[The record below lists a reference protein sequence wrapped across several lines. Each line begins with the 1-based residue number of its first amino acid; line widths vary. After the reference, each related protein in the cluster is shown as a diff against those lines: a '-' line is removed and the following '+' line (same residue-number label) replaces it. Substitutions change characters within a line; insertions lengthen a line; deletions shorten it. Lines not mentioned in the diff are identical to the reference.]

1 MYLHNLSWLIFCN
14 LYSVLAILQPFVFS
28 PMPSHWS
35 GFSPCP
41 ACRTTSSNYR
51 ASVSSANGH
60 ILPPLFLCRLL
71 TVILKP
77 LAPPSLSSTGE
88 QMFDAP
94 PPFLSLT
101 TNDQRP
107 SQQKVLAQ
115 HCHLLAS
122 AMIIGKWC
130 QSYYIICI
138 ANEPASIFTWFS
150 LLMLHEYHENWVPQK
165 YFLAA

>member
-1 MYLHNLSWLIFCN
+1 MIFCISDLPN
-14 LYSVLAILQPFVFS
+14 SMSQNVVFCHRIQLLHLVFIPCLSLPHRLLAHRISS
-28 PMPSHWS
+28 PH
-35 GFSPCP
+35 GKEDG
-41 ACRTTSSNYR
+41 
-51 ASVSSANGH
+51 NGH

-138 ANEPASIFTWFS
+138 ANEPASIFT
-150 LLMLHEYHENWVPQK
+150 
-165 YFLAA
+165 